1 MDLIQVDDLLVASL
15 VKATRE
21 GLSMANVKPVPV
33 GLSKYVNCTREVSTV
48 VGLAG
53 QMSGSFL
60 MNTST
65 PLALY
70 LAENMLAEKMESLTG
85 EVLDSLA
92 EIGNIIAGKTK
103 AILSTTAYKF
113 EKISIPSVVVGNNYF
128 ISLYR
133 GMQTVSV
140 DFELSSMPMTPTND
154 RFFSVSLSL
163 MKVN

>member
-1 MDLIQVDDLLVASL
+1 MDLIQVDELLVASL

-21 GLSMANVKPVPV
+21 GLSMANAKPVPV
-33 GLSKYVNCTREVSTV
+33 GLSKYVNCTRGVSTV

-53 QMSGSFL
+53 QMSGSL
-60 MNTST
+60 MVNCTT
-65 PLALY
+65 PMALY
-70 LAENMLAEKMESLTG
+70 LAEGMLGEKMQSLTA
-85 EVLDSLA
+85 EVLDSLS

-103 AILSTTAYKF
+103 AILSSTAYKF

-133 GMQTVSV
+133 GMMTVSV
-140 DFELSSMPMTPTND
+140 DFEITSMPVSPTND
-154 RFFSVSLSL
+154 RFFSVSMSL